1 MISQAKINIGLDILY
16 KRADGYHEICSI
28 FAKINWGDEIHF
40 EKTAG
45 KGFELVSQ
53 NLLSPERRDF
63 FEAVSERGNPE
74 KNILF
79 RAWKEFSPDLGL
91 KVNLIKRIPP
101 GGGLGGGSSN
111 AAELIRFVTNGQ
123 ITPQII
129 QKSSLIGADIPFF
142 LQNGNGLVS
151 GIGEKFRPLVIASG
165 HGLLCIPDFIAPT
178 RDIYSRLKKPLQNSD
193 LQESCDKAVE
203 VLTALKKGDWQNA
216 GELKNEF
223 EKVVFP
229 DHPVLR
235 QVKQEFNADYASMT
249 GSGSCIYGLY
259 PSKEDA
265 ESARTR
271 LEKSFPG
278 FTFICF
284 EY

>member
-1 MISQAKINIGLDILY
+1 MISPAKINIGLDILY
-16 KRADGYHEICSI
+16 KRPDGYHEICSV

-40 EKTAG
+40 ERTDDSE
-45 KGFELVSQ
+45 FELVSQ
-53 NLLSPERRDF
+53 NMLSAERREF

-79 RAWKEFSPDLGL
+79 KAWKEFSPDSGL

-111 AAELIRFVTNGQ
+111 AADLIRFVTGGK
-123 ITPQII
+123 ITPKII
-129 QKSSLIGADIPFF
+129 QKSSAIGADIPFF

-151 GIGEKFRPLVIASG
+151 GIGEKFRPLRIASG
-165 HGLLCIPDFIAPT
+165 HGLLCIPDFISPT
-178 RDIYSRLKKPLQNSD
+178 RDIYSKLKKPLQNSD
-193 LQESCDKAVE
+193 LQESCDKAVK
-203 VLTALKKGDWQNA
+203 VLTALEKGDWKSA

-235 QVKQEFNADYASMT
+235 QVKQEFHADFASMT
-249 GSGSCIYGLY
+249 GSGSCVYGLY
-259 PSKEDA
+259 QSKEDT

-271 LEKSFPG
+271 LAKSYPG

-284 EY
+284 EF